1 MDGRPIRASKC
12 AANGAKNT
20 GSSSSASTRPNSA
33 GNTNSSDGKIASH
46 NVGWSLTVLSTMAS
60 IPSIPT
66 GRSHPPGSAP
76 SDPGSTRRLFQ
87 VEVVSCS
94 PLRYHNVGDQ
104 HAHSSGGEP
113 SHGFEERA
121 RLRRGDGGARGDIV
135 GVVQVDH
142 AVCGRRTAV
151 FLWPYLRCLEP
162 YMSGDPPGSL
172 ELFGTECG
180 FEGLGIGRVVVDDG
194 DFCFGH

>member
-60 IPSIPT
+60 IPSIPRVR
-66 GRSHPPGSAP
+66 GHPPGSAP

-87 VEVVSCS
+87 VEVASYREGLAGTGPPVNPRRAGWS
-94 PLRYHNVGDQ
+94 PALGDLL
-104 HAHSSGGEP
+104 ETRDP
-113 SHGFEERA
+113 SAPPRRRSKADSPRGQRSRA
-121 RLRRGDGGARGDIV
+121 RTGWRASSELSSI
-135 GVVQVDH
+135 
-142 AVCGRRTAV
+142 
-151 FLWPYLRCLEP
+151 RCE
-162 YMSGDPPGSL
+162 
-172 ELFGTECG
+172 
-180 FEGLGIGRVVVDDG
+180 
-194 DFCFGH
+194 H